1 MEYSFLNANFILKQ
15 KKRRFLDRLEGLI
28 LKGSGGGDGGVGG
41 GGGGGEGGVKYIY
54 PHKDDVHISVN
65 MINV

>member
-1 MEYSFLNANFILKQ
+1 MENSFLNANFILKQ

-41 GGGGGEGGVKYIY
+41 GGGGGEGGG
-54 PHKDDVHISVN
+54 
-65 MINV
+65 